1 MFEACIVLL
10 QSTLGKLKK
19 EVARFFGQLSE

>member
-10 QSTLGKLKK
+10 QSTLSKLKR
-19 EVARFFGQLSE
+19 EVKRFYGNLTP